1 MGWGAGKSI
10 TVAFTRQ
17 PKEVFD
23 ALAQIS
29 QSLDGFEPGAADP
42 NTWTVTYIKG
52 ISLTS
57 WGEKAWAQVTQGPDG
72 RTWVTVT
79 SKLNFGLV
87 DYGKNTKNVNAI
99 VEAASARLGQADVVK
114 PLAGI

>member
-10 TVAFTRQ
+10 TVAFSQQ

-23 ALAQIS
+23 AFAQLGS
-29 QSLDGFEPGAADP
+29 SLKGFKPGAADP
-42 NTWTVTYIKG
+42 GAWTVTYVKG

-79 SKLNFGLV
+79 SKLDFGFV

-99 VEAASARLGQADVVK
+99 VEAASARLGQPDVVK
-114 PLAGI
+114 PLGKA